1 MSDLL
6 KQSQAVTVLS
16 KGGTIEQA
24 AEAAGVHRITVIRW
38 KKDPEFQKALE
49 RESMQENDV
58 TVSGLNMLAPQ
69 ALVVLQKALSME
81 GDVPHSALRA
91 ADLVLKRL
99 HEMQPVGP
107 TGPSSLMERLAEL
120 SDPSGEDDD

>member
-1 MSDLL
+1 
-6 KQSQAVTVLS
+6 VLS
-16 KGGTIEQA
+16 KGGTIDQA
-24 AEAAGVHRITVIRW
+24 AEAAGVHRVTVIRW
-38 KKDPEFQKALE
+38 KKDPEFLKALE
-49 RESMQENDV
+49 KESMQENDV

-81 GDVPHSALRA
+81 TDVPHSALRA

-120 SDPSGEDDD
+120 DTPDAADED

>member
-6 KQSQAVTVLS
+6 KKSQAIAVLS
-16 KGGTIEQA
+16 KGGTIDQA
-24 AEAAGVHRITVIRW
+24 AEAAGVHRVTVIRW
-38 KKDPEFQKALE
+38 KKDPEFLKALE
-49 RESMQENDV
+49 KESMQENDV

-81 GDVPHSALRA
+81 TDVPHSALRA

-120 SDPSGEDDD
+120 DTPDAADED

>member
-1 MSDLL
+1 MSDLS
-6 KQSQAVTVLS
+6 KKSQAISVLS
-16 KGGTIEQA
+16 KGGTIDQA
-24 AEAAGVHRITVIRW
+24 AEAAGVHRVTVIRW
-38 KKDPEFQKALE
+38 KKEPEFAKALD
-49 RESMQENDV
+49 RESMSENDI

-81 GDVPHSALRA
+81 ENVPQSALRA

-99 HEMQPVGP
+99 HEMMPTGP

-120 SDPSGEDDD
+120 DDPTADDED

>member
-6 KQSQAVTVLS
+6 KKSQAIAVLS

-24 AEAAGVHRITVIRW
+24 AEAAGVHRATVLRW
-38 KKDPEFQKALE
+38 KKEPEFLKALD
-49 RESMQENDV
+49 RESMVENDV

-69 ALVVLQKALSME
+69 ALVVLQKALAME
-81 GDVPHSALRA
+81 DGVPHSALRA

-99 HEMQPVGP
+99 HEMQPTGP

-120 SDPSGEDDD
+120 DETSEADAD

>member
-6 KQSQAVTVLS
+6 KKSQAIAVLS

-38 KKDPEFQKALE
+38 KKDPEFLKALE
-49 RESMQENDV
+49 RESMSENDV

-69 ALVVLQKALSME
+69 ALVVLQKALAME
-81 GDVPHSALRA
+81 DNIPHSALRA

-107 TGPSSLMERLAEL
+107 TGPSSLMERLAEIEQPTA
-120 SDPSGEDDD
+120 DDED

>member
-1 MSDLL
+1 MNDLS
-6 KQSQAVTVLS
+6 KKSQALAVLS

-38 KKDPEFQKALE
+38 KKDPEFAKALE
-49 RESMQENDV
+49 RESMTENDI

-69 ALVVLQKALSME
+69 ALVVLQKALAME
-81 GDVPHSALRA
+81 DNIPPSALRA

-99 HEMQPVGP
+99 HEMMPTGP

-120 SDPSGEDDD
+120 DSEDADDAD